1 MIEYSSQNAL
11 KKAKLIEQNSMKPR
25 VSAEIESGALEIV
38 MSKWASDGPPFTIYY
53 PSRRQTPPGL
63 RQLIDAIRQAENL
76 PRLAARSE

>member
-11 KKAKLIEQNSMKPR
+11 NKAKLIEQNSMKPR

-63 RQLIDAIRQAENL
+63 RQLIYAIRQAENL